1 MNRHFNR
8 VWDLLLLLMVIG
20 GISACTDEARKR
32 LEPTPIAVG
41 SLNQLAIITDQE
53 LWEGAIGDSINYY
66 FGSAYPILPQP
77 ESLFDL
83 KHFTTDDLEAER
95 TRKELKAYLIV
106 ADISDEQ
113 SSTTAMVMRDLG
125 SEKISRA
132 RQDTSFHTSMGR
144 DRWAK
149 DQVIVYLF
157 ANGKRDLTNQVVK
170 RFPAIAKV
178 IQEQYR
184 KQIDATVYLGGQNVS
199 LTNRISEMFGF
210 HLSVPKEYRIVTED
224 ENTMWIMRENELVVS
239 NILIHKLP
247 YQSQEQFK
255 KQQLIALQDTLGKR
269 LPVSSTI
276 EGSYLKTNPIDLPV
290 FTQSMRLGDAYA
302 VEARGIWEMEGDYL
316 GGPFLAYLILNE
328 SKSELIFIDTF
339 VLAPGERKRNPMLY
353 LEHIISSFSFSNV
366 K

>member
-1 MNRHFNR
+1 MNRHLSM
-8 VWDLLLLLMVIG
+8 VWIIIMICLGM
-20 GISACTDEARKR
+20 SSCTDEARKR

-41 SLNQLAIITDQE
+41 SLNQLAIIADQE
-53 LWEGAIGDSINYY
+53 IWESAIGDSINYY
-66 FGSAYPILPQP
+66 FGSAFPILPTP

-83 KHFTTDDLEAER
+83 KHFTPDDLEAER

-125 SEKISRA
+125 SEKTNRA

-149 DQVIVYLF
+149 DQVLVYLF
-157 ANGKRDLTNQVVK
+157 ANGKRDLTRQVVS

-184 KQIDATVYLGGQNVS
+184 RQIDATVYLGGENLPLMNQ
-199 LTNRISEMFGF
+199 ISEKFGF
-210 HLSVPKEYRIVTED
+210 DLKMPKEYRTVTED
-224 ENTMWIMRENELVVS
+224 ENTLWLMRENELVVS
-239 NILIHKLP
+239 NILIHRLP
-247 YQSQEQFK
+247 YKSQDQFK
-255 KQQLIALQDTLGKR
+255 KENIIALQDTLGKN
-269 LPVSSTI
+269 LPVSSTV
-276 EGSYLKTNPIDLPV
+276 EGSYLQSNPVDLPV
-290 FTQSMRLGDAYA
+290 FTQSMRLGGAYA

-328 SKSELIFIDTF
+328 SKSELIFIDAF

-353 LEHIISSFSFSNV
+353 LEHIISSITF
-366 K
+366 KDIK